1 MWYGSYMESI
11 PPSEA
16 EVLDPMT
23 IMAIRHKKVYMAGRV
38 VGEVIHSEV
47 VGDSET
53 ADQVTPGLKVLIRIE
68 DEKAKRYLAGGAA
81 EFSVTV

>member
-1 MWYGSYMESI
+1 
-11 PPSEA
+11 
-16 EVLDPMT
+16 
-23 IMAIRHKKVYMAGRV
+23 
-38 VGEVIHSEV
+38 